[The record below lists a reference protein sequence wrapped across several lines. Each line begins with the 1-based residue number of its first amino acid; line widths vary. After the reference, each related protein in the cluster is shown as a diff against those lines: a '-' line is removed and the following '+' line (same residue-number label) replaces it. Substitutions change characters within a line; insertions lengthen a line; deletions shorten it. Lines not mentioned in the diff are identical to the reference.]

1 MLFDGD
7 KTPLPTY
14 EQFKSVKPKLVAEMD
29 GEAVVQDSIQ
39 KERGVRGVETQSL
52 KRAFCAG
59 VERAT
64 GVHRSTQTQSA
75 DDEAAVLVV
84 AGVTPAELLEA
95 AQEMSLDAK
104 SRGKPPPLS
113 IKQVATWAGLG

>member
-1 MLFDGD
+1 MLFDGAA
-7 KTPLPTY
+7 TPLPTY

-29 GEAVVQDSIQ
+29 GEAVIQDSTQ

-52 KRAFCAG
+52 KRAFSAG

-64 GVHRSTQTQSA
+64 GVHRSTQNQSA
-75 DDEAAVLVV
+75 DSEAAALVV

-95 AQEMSLDAK
+95 TQEMSLDAK